1 MKAPARGGLH
11 AGIREGKLL
20 RLPLENRS
28 GVDTRSMS
36 EQSSALI
43 RSVKVFFEALRT
55 GPFDRRKDDDPNY
68 AGVERRL
75 AA

>member
-28 GVDTRSMS
+28 GVDM
-36 EQSSALI
+36 
-43 RSVKVFFEALRT
+43 
-55 GPFDRRKDDDPNY
+55 RKAYTKAQAENWR
-68 AGVERRL
+68 GQR
-75 AA
+75 